1 MLLLL
6 ASVFLTAQ
14 GASVDLR
21 NLSVVR
27 FDFDNDVFLGK
38 ADSFTAGGSVP
49 VRSRLTGAWGPGY
62 AKWIG
67 RVPGLGDGGRA
78 GGGPITRWAV
88 GISQV
93 IITPKNVGIAA
104 PQPNDAPW
112 AGMLGAA
119 MSWSAYDNRRMAAL
133 QVYAGCMGPCS
144 AAEPVQKFVHG
155 DLGLGPVPR
164 GWDNQLVNK
173 ALFNLN
179 YEYRYKLFADR
190 LARYFTPGR
199 FAHDLSVGSHVG
211 LGNVETPVRGQVYD
225 RLGWDFPLWCTNA
238 TDPPGW
244 GF

>member
-38 ADSFTAGGSVP
+38 DNSFTAGWSLQLH
-49 VRSRLTGAWGPGY
+49 SRLNDVWGPGY

-67 RVPGLGDGGRA
+67 RVPGLGDGGR
-78 GGGPITRWAV
+78 GGPITRWAV

-133 QVYAGCMGPCS
+133 QVYAGCVGPCS
-144 AAEPVQKFVHG
+144 AAEPARKFVHG
-155 DLGLGPVPR
+155 DLGLGPVPQ
-164 GWDNQLVNK
+164 GWDTPI
-173 ALFNLN
+173 ASTAMSSGI
-179 YEYRYKLFADR
+179 YEYRYDVCV
-190 LARYFTPGR
+190 
-199 FAHDLSVGSHVG
+199 H
-211 LGNVETPVRGQVYD
+211 
-225 RLGWDFPLWCTNA
+225 
-238 TDPPGW
+238 
-244 GF
+244 